1 VKAWHILERESS
13 MIRIGVGMILAFS
26 VLAFFLTPAQ
36 AQQDRKRG
44 LRHLMTRPVTYEG
57 LDDPKAKLS
66 EVLDELAKQYDVTF
80 NVNERAFEAE
90 GLKDVLNTPV
100 VTDGKPLPKLKNVA
114 FAKVVQK
121 ILTRVPVK
129 SGAIYLV
136 KTDSIEIT
144 TRRAALPDLCLDSS
158 RRDLPLVHCEFDKLP
173 LADALKEVADAADF
187 EIILDAR
194 MAEGAKAPI
203 TASLDNVP
211 VDTAVQLLADMADLK
226 SVLIDNVLYVTL
238 KENARTLEA
247 ENLKRKT
254 AAQEKKAAED
264 KAAGE
269 QKEAALLAEKRA
281 KADEIRT
288 KLKDLQAQLDKLQAE
303 IDGPKKK

>member
-1 VKAWHILERESS
+1 

-26 VLAFFLTPAQ
+26 ALAFFLAPVQ

-44 LRHLMTRPVTYEG
+44 LRQLMTRSVCYGG

-66 EVLDELAKQYDVTF
+66 EVLDELATQYNLTF

-90 GLKDVLNTPV
+90 GLKNVLNTPV

-114 FAKVVQK
+114 FSTVLRK
-121 ILTRVPVK
+121 ILSRIPVK
-129 SGAIYLV
+129 SGAIYLI
-136 KTDSIEIT
+136 KADSIEIT
-144 TRRAALPDLCLDSS
+144 TRHGVLPDLCLDSS
-158 RRDLPLVHCEFDKLP
+158 RRDLPLIHCEFDKLP
-173 LADALKEVADAADF
+173 LADALKEVADAAEF
-187 EIILDAR
+187 EIILDVR
-194 MAEGAKAPI
+194 MAEGAKAPV

-247 ENLKRKT
+247 ENLKRKN
-254 AAQEKKAAED
+254 AAQEKKAAEE
-264 KAAGE
+264 KAEGE

-281 KADEIRT
+281 KAEETRA
-288 KLKDLQAQLDKLQAE
+288 KLKELQAHLEKLQTE
-303 IDGPKKK
+303 IDKSKK